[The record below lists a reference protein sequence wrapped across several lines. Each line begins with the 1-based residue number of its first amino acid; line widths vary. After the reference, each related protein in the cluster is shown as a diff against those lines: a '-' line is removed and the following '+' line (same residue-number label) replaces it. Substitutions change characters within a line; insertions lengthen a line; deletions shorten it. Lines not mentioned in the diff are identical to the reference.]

1 MRMPDDGTSVGSGER
16 SADPT
21 ADPRVERVR
30 HQTIGPTYLGFSLL
44 ALVVLMAIFAPIVA
58 PANPSELGVPF
69 ARPSGVHLLG
79 TDDVGHDLWAH
90 LVHGARVSV
99 VVGLATAT
107 IAMVFALTV
116 ALVSVYR
123 RGWFETIAYRVVD
136 LTLGLPFLVLV
147 IVVAVFVG
155 RSVAATVAVL
165 SFVLWAR
172 PARVLL
178 ASAMRLHDAPHVVV
192 ARASGASPWWVI
204 RRHLLSRIAPQAT
217 SQFVRLVNLAVLSE
231 ASLAFLGL
239 GDPGRVSWG
248 TTLYFANSR
257 SAFLTGA
264 WVWWILPP
272 ALGLTLLSS
281 GLALIGFGVEERS
294 DPRLRGGPPG
304 TTRAST
310 RSSTRFAQPAETRPV
325 TEPDQ
330 LPSPTSKDGLV
341 EDLVIGD
348 LVVEYLRNGVRLRAV
363 DHVSVNI
370 ANGAVVGLI
379 GESGCGKS
387 SIASALMGL
396 VASPGE
402 VVSGFLR
409 LGVIDIDL
417 RNSDA
422 LSPVRGRLISLIP
435 QSSMNALNPSQ
446 RIVAQV
452 HEAATVGGPGAADRA
467 DDALSAV
474 QITEDERRRFPHQ
487 LSGGQRQRSVI
498 ATAMVNAPR
507 LVIADEATSG
517 LDPLTQRAVLGEL
530 TRRCESS
537 SSALLLISHDL
548 PLVGRFADRIVV
560 MYAGR
565 VVEDGSAWAVMNRP
579 AHPYTKALLAAN
591 PRVGEASPPRP
602 IAGDVPDLADLPS
615 GCAFRTRCP
624 VAEARCANAVP
635 PLVAMGIDD
644 VSGGSDSS
652 GTDVFRPSTN
662 RAAIHAVACVVRS
675 GDEALRSPNRPVD
688 TGTQPRVDL

>member
-1 MRMPDDGTSVGSGER
+1 MRTPNDDVISGTVER
-16 SADPT
+16 SVDPT
-21 ADPRVERVR
+21 VGRAVGRAQRR
-30 HQTIGPTYLGFSLL
+30 TIGPTYVGFSLL
-44 ALVVLMAIFAPIVA
+44 AVVVLMALFAPIVA
-58 PANPSELGVPF
+58 RSNPSETGMPF
-69 ARPSGVHLLG
+69 ARPSSAHLLG

-107 IAMVFALTV
+107 IAIVMALTV
-116 ALVSVYR
+116 SLVSVYR
-123 RGWFETIAYRVVD
+123 RGWFETVAYRVVD

-172 PARVLL
+172 PARILF
-178 ASAMRLHDAPHVVV
+178 ASAVRVHDAPHVVV

-204 RRHLLSRIAPQAT
+204 RRHLLARIAPQVT

-272 ALGLTLLSS
+272 AIGLTLLSS

-294 DPRLRGGPPG
+294 DPRLRGTAPG
-304 TTRAST
+304 TRRASKH
-310 RSSTRFAQPAETRPV
+310 FAERVETRPV
-325 TEPDQ
+325 PLSDQ
-330 LPSPTSKDGLV
+330 SRPSSSADGSFV
-341 EDLVIGD
+341 DD
-348 LVVEYLRNGVRLRAV
+348 LVVEYQRDGRRLRAV
-363 DHVSVNI
+363 DHVSVHI
-370 ANGAVVGLI
+370 ARGAVVGLI

-387 SIASALMGL
+387 SVASALMGL
-396 VASPGE
+396 IGSPGE
-402 VVSGFLR
+402 VVSGVLR
-409 LGVIDIDL
+409 LGDIDIDL
-417 RNSDA
+417 RDCDT

-446 RIVAQV
+446 RIVDQV
-452 HEAATVGGPGAADRA
+452 REAATVGGPGVRERA

-474 QITEDERRRFPHQ
+474 QITEDERSRFPHQ
-487 LSGGQRQRSVI
+487 LSGGQRQRAVI
-498 ATAMVNAPR
+498 ATAMVNAPH

-517 LDPLTQRAVLGEL
+517 LDPLTQHAVLDEL
-530 TRRCESS
+530 TRRCTAS

-548 PLVGRFADRIVV
+548 PLVGRVADRIVV

-565 VVEDGSAWAVMNRP
+565 VVEEGSAWSVMHEP
-579 AHPYTKALLAAN
+579 VHPYTEALLAAH
-591 PRVGEASPPRP
+591 PRVGEAAPPQP

-615 GCAFRTRCP
+615 GCSFRTRCP
-624 VAEARCANAVP
+624 IAESRCADAAP
-635 PLVAMGIDD
+635 PLVAVSVND
-644 VSGGSDSS
+644 VSPP
-652 GTDVFRPSTN
+652 DVPGPSTKSV
-662 RAAIHAVACVVRS
+662 AIHAVACVVRS
-675 GDEALRSPNRPVD
+675 GVEASPV
-688 TGTQPRVDL
+688 PRHSDDHGPRRRVAP